1 MTRFFF
7 QKNGKF
13 SFNFPKMTML
23 SYERSFSI
31 FIKGSKIITQDY
43 QKLFLKVSFFQ
54 LRPMRDY
61 QRKIGFLKLILALY
75 ASSLRKTRK
84 WLKIE
89 KKNDILKIK
98 NGYLNFTIFFFV
110 NKIDCS
116 ILQLNAIFMKIKISI
131 FSEKRVFQK
140 KKWFIMQMTTQL
152 LELLR

>member
-1 MTRFFF
+1 
-7 QKNGKF
+7 
-13 SFNFPKMTML
+13 MTML

-75 ASSLRKTRK
+75 ANSLRKTRK

-89 KKNDILKIK
+89 KKKWLFK
-98 NGYLNFTIFFFV
+98 NKKWIPPFYNHFFCRKNRLIYFTTKRDFYENKNLIFFW
-110 NKIDCS
+110 KTR
-116 ILQLNAIFMKIKISI
+116 
-131 FSEKRVFQK
+131 FSEKKVVYHANDFPTFR
-140 KKWFIMQMTTQL
+140 TTTIKYMDEQPEPFL
-152 LELLR
+152 MIS